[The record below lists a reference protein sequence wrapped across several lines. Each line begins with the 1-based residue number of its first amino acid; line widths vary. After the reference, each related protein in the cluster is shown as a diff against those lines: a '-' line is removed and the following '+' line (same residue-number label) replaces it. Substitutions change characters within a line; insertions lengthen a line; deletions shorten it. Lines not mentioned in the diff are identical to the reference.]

1 MKTYQKIYYMHT
13 VLFFVRTYVNIKM
26 FPDHHTHHS
35 EVCRERT
42 TQIIEFD
49 ASKVIVEIDQYVDDV
64 SFDGAYVFLQG
75 SYKSGK
81 LCTAQLNEMCCGKFS
96 LCFSFSH
103 LLVAVYFFFLLF
115 ALRYFVNYAPSLRAV
130 SKFSYIVRF
139 LQPPT
144 QLILGIW

>member
-1 MKTYQKIYYMHT
+1 MKTYQKICYMHT
-13 VLFFVRTYVNIKM
+13 VLFFVRTHVNIKM
-26 FPDHHTHHS
+26 FPDHHIHHS

-81 LCTAQLNEMCCGKFS
+81 LCTAQLNEMYCGKFFPLFFVFS
-96 LCFSFSH
+96 LTCHRVLFFFS
-103 LLVAVYFFFLLF
+103 FLLF
-115 ALRYFVNYAPSLRAV
+115 GIL
-130 SKFSYIVRF
+130 
-139 LQPPT
+139 
-144 QLILGIW
+144 LITLLLYVL

>member
-26 FPDHHTHHS
+26 FPDHHIHHS

-81 LCTAQLNEMCCGKFS
+81 LCTAQLNEMCCGKFFPFVFRFLTYLS
-96 LCFSFSH
+96 PFTFFFS
-103 LLVAVYFFFLLF
+103 FLLF
-115 ALRYFVNYAPSLRAV
+115 GIL
-130 SKFSYIVRF
+130 
-139 LQPPT
+139 
-144 QLILGIW
+144 LITLLLDVL

>member
-13 VLFFVRTYVNIKM
+13 VLFFVRTYVDIKM
-26 FPDHHTHHS
+26 FPDHLIHHS

-81 LCTAQLNEMCCGKFS
+81 LCTAQLNEIFPFVFRFLTYLSPCT
-96 LCFSFSH
+96 
-103 LLVAVYFFFLLF
+103 FFFLF
-115 ALRYFVNYAPSLRAV
+115 ALRYFVNYAPSLPAV

-144 QLILGIW
+144 RLILSIW